1 MNANVLEANVR
12 SLYFQ
17 RNIFIALVFLLSLA
31 VIVIGGF
38 LFLKRER
45 VIVSPPIVAK
55 EFWIDGH
62 TVSPT
67 YLEQFGV
74 FLGQLLLNKSSQSAS
89 EQRAIILRH
98 TDPAFYGLMKQRL
111 FEEEEMLKKQNSAYT
126 FYPIDIKVDLK
137 KMEVKLT
144 GDRLAFA
151 GAKTVSSKRETYA
164 LQFVYDGSRL
174 FLKGIEAMERG
185 MDE

>member
-17 RNIFIALVFLLSLA
+17 RNIFVAFAFILSLA
-31 VIVIGGF
+31 LIVLTSF

-45 VIVSPPIVAK
+45 VIITPPIIAQ
-55 EFWIDGH
+55 EFWMDGNG
-62 TVSPT
+62 VSPT

-98 TDPAFYGLMKQRL
+98 TNPSFLGMMKQRL
-111 FEEEEMLKKQNSAYT
+111 FEEEEMLKKQDSAYT
-126 FYPIDIKVDLK
+126 FYPIEIKVDLK
-137 KMEVKLT
+137 RMEVKLT
-144 GDRLAFA
+144 GDRIAFA
-151 GAKTVSSKRETYA
+151 GAKTVSSKRETYV
-164 LQFVYDGSRL
+164 LKFVYDGYRL
-174 FLKGIEAMERG
+174 FLKGVEAMERA
-185 MDE
+185 E